1 MGPLP
6 MLDHEVLELASNAAN
21 GAKLAALYRGDDLD
35 HSSPSEADLALVCM
49 LAFYTRDVDQLDRL
63 FQGSGRY
70 RPKWDEARGT
80 QTYGQKTIAKAL
92 STVTERYSKAGPQLV
107 DAPPAS
113 EPPESDG
120 RGAPPSSLS
129 RRVRLTAASEIKPR
143 PVRWT
148 WAGRIPAG
156 EICVTP
162 GRGGIGKST
171 FHAWM
176 IAQITKGKLP
186 GDLYGVP
193 RACVIA
199 AVEDSWERTIV
210 PRMIAAG
217 AALDRVFRADVVTDE
232 GERFTLTLPA
242 DTAALEVEL
251 VQIDA
256 ALLSVDPLMSAID
269 LTLDTHKDR
278 TVREALEPLGQL
290 ADRTGITVLGN
301 AHFRKGVAED
311 PLMMLMGSAAF
322 ANVVR
327 AAIAFARDVGDDG
340 RPLEDGSC
348 VIQQIK
354 NNLGRMDVPGLRYRI
369 ESSFIDTDEGLAD
382 VGRLVMLGETER
394 RIEGIFANGAAMDTT
409 ALEEAVEWLTDVL
422 HDAEGDGIERKELIK
437 LGRAEGRSHPQT
449 RSGAHRSRH
458 RPRRGDTRS
467 PVHLVPPRLQ
477 PTGYGSNRHEP

>member
-1 MGPLP
+1 
-6 MLDHEVLELASNAAN
+6 
-21 GAKLAALYRGDDLD
+21 
-35 HSSPSEADLALVCM
+35 
-49 LAFYTRDVDQLDRL
+49 
-63 FQGSGRY
+63 
-70 RPKWDEARGT
+70 
-80 QTYGQKTIAKAL
+80 
-92 STVTERYSKAGPQLV
+92 
-107 DAPPAS
+107 
-113 EPPESDG
+113 
-120 RGAPPSSLS
+120 
-129 RRVRLTAASEIKPR
+129 VRLTAASEIKPR

-210 PRMIAAG
+210 PRLIAAG

-437 LGRAEGRSHPQT
+437 LGRAEGHTEATLKRARERIEAVIVRDEETRRRPSTWYHPDYSPPVTDQT
-449 RSGAHRSRH
+449 AMSRNQEAADQQKRTPALGFGSDKESG
-458 RPRRGDTRS
+458 PK
-467 PVHLVPPRLQ
+467 
-477 PTGYGSNRHEP
+477 